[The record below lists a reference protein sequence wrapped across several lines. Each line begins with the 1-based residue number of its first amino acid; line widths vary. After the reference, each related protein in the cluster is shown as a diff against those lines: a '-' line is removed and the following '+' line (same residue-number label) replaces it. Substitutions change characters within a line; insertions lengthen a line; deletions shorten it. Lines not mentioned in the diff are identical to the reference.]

1 MSDLRAFVAPAG
13 FEPVLHT
20 ELTRAGV
27 PVRATHGRLIVTDA
41 TGYRAA
47 WAQDTWHDPREL
59 PAPSIKKAAANLRAL
74 QRSWWLLPTELHRR
88 AHLIAEHLPHVS
100 AKPLTFGDAP
110 PTAPLGGWT
119 LLAPDRM
126 LAAPTTGSPFP
137 NGEPRF
143 VEDRDGPPNRA
154 YLKLWEAFTVLG
166 TQPALIVGAQPAPG
180 ETCLDLGAA
189 PGGWTWV
196 LAKLGARVTAVDKA
210 PLADTVA
217 AMPGVA
223 ARRDSAF
230 GLRPQHVG
238 HVDWLFSDIA
248 CEPAKLLELV
258 HRWLDAGR
266 VRNFVCTLKFQGET
280 DFDAQAAFAA
290 IPGSRLMHLH
300 HNKHELT
307 WVNLEADR
315 LAATG

>member
-1 MSDLRAFVAPAG
+1 MPGMSGNLAACTAFVAPAG
-13 FEPVLHT
+13 FEAVLHA

-27 PVRATHGRLIVTDA
+27 PIRATHGRLVVTEA
-41 TGYRAA
+41 TGYRPA
-47 WAQDTWHDPREL
+47 WAQNTWQDPREL

-88 AHLIAEHLPHVS
+88 AHLIAGHLPHVA
-100 AKPLTFGDAP
+100 AKPLRFGDAP

-126 LAAPTTGSPFP
+126 LAAPTTSSPFP

-143 VEDRDGPPNRA
+143 VEDHDGPPNRA

-166 TQPALIVGAQPAPG
+166 TQPEPSEA
-180 ETCLDLGAA
+180 CLDLGAA

-196 LAKLGARVTAVDKA
+196 LAGLGARVTAVDKA

-217 AMPGVA
+217 AMPGVEV
-223 ARRDSAF
+223 RRDSAF

-238 HVDWLFSDIA
+238 RVDWLFSDIA
-248 CEPAKLLELV
+248 CEPAKLLDLV
-258 HRWLDAGR
+258 RRWLDAGR
-266 VRNFVCTLKFQGET
+266 VRNLVCTLKFQGET
-280 DFDAQAAFAA
+280 DVDAQDAFAA

-315 LAATG
+315 PAAGG